1 MIFNAHSDL
10 KGKHAFLSASK
21 YHWVRYDEKRMAE
34 VFRNSLAAERG
45 TKLHELACQ
54 CIRLGVRLPRNRK
67 TLNLYVNDAIG
78 FGMTPEVLLY
88 YSKNCFGTAD
98 AIAYDR
104 GLLRIH
110 DLKTGE
116 YPGNMDQLL
125 VYAALF
131 ALEYGVTPEQIELR
145 IYQSDDIQIATPTQ
159 ADIKIV
165 KDKIVAF
172 DKLILQIRA
181 EEGLELG

>member
-21 YHWVRYDEKRMAE
+21 YHWIRYDEKRLAE
-34 VFRNSLAAERG
+34 VFRSSLAAERG
-45 TKLHELACQ
+45 TQLHALACQ
-54 CIRLGVRLPRNRK
+54 CMKLGVRLPRNRK

-78 FGMTPEVLLY
+78 FGMTPEVPLY

-98 AIAYDR
+98 AISYDR
-104 GLLRIH
+104 NVLRIH

-116 YPGNMDQLL
+116 YPGSMDQLL
-125 VYAALF
+125 IYTALF
-131 ALEYGVTPEQIELR
+131 ALEYGDTPERIELR
-145 IYQSDDIQIATPTQ
+145 IYQNDDIQVATPTPE
-159 ADIKIV
+159 DVKIV
-165 KDKIVAF
+165 KNKIVAF
-172 DKLILQIRA
+172 DKLILQIQA